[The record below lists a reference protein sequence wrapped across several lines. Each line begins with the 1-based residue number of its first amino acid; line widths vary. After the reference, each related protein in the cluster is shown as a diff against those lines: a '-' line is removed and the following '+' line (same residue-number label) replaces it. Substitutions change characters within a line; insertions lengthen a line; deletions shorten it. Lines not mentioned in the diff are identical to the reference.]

1 MICESWRTNRGK
13 LLTDYLLSARV
24 STLAIFCKLRFHL
37 NICRYLKRFYT
48 YNEINKSFLKFDY
61 SLLRMIKIMEICK
74 ISLSWCRK
82 RNFENIKQRAYK

>member
-24 STLAIFCKLRFHL
+24 STLAIFCKMRFYL

-48 YNEINKSFLKFDY
+48 YNEINFLKFDY
-61 SLLRMIKIMEICK
+61 YLLRMIKIMEICK
-74 ISLSWCRK
+74 ISLSWCPK
-82 RNFENIKQRAYK
+82 TQFWKHNQRAYK